1 MQIRCLAP
9 CRLTEDHTMVFP
21 PVIVVIVA
29 VIIVVTTV
37 FENWV
42 RGLDTKVLARSGVV
56 FPELP
61 MDVGSAT
68 QESGAVWPEGQL
80 ILTTVVWSM
89 ATGKFPDLCEKL
101 FL

>member
-1 MQIRCLAP
+1 VTIQLAVSNYFFLSFAHTCP
-9 CRLTEDHTMVFP
+9 DQSDKISRDHAMVFP

-56 FPELP
+56 FPKLP

-68 QESGAVWPEGQL
+68 Q
-80 ILTTVVWSM
+80 
-89 ATGKFPDLCEKL
+89 
-101 FL
+101 